1 MKPKRTRSSRM
12 LGTNPRAL
20 GTNPR
25 ATGRNPR
32 ALGTNP
38 SMKNKRDIDELR
50 EAVATLFTTASET
63 ERAQWWGVINQA
75 MMHGATREEIAF
87 QITDCLEHS
96 KTPSHLFIWRMKNWK
111 KNWRT
116 NERGF

>member
-1 MKPKRTRSSRM
+1 MKPKHTRGSRM

-20 GTNPR
+20 GANPR

-38 SMKNKRDIDELR
+38 SMKNKLDIDELR

-63 ERAQWWGVINQA
+63 EQTQWRGAINQA
-75 MMHGATREEIAF
+75 MMRGATREEIAF
-87 QITDCLEHS
+87 QITDCLEHG
-96 KTPSHLFIWRMKNWK
+96 KNPSHLFIWRMKNWK
-111 KNWRT
+111 KLRSLK
-116 NERGF
+116 RR